1 MKRIFT
7 YILLPLM
14 ILLGFSSCI
23 KDTYTRYEDNII
35 GTWSFQKVTKNT
47 TVATGRN
54 DLTHLWD
61 MYEITFYENG
71 DAEMYDRDKD
81 SYSRGSW
88 TLSEVVGS
96 NADGSTYEYVIN
108 LSVLDRG
115 QIKQYSWQVRMATRD
130 KLRLMEYYNYDYYYY
145 LLDRIY

>member
-7 YILLPLM
+7 YTILPLL
-14 ILLGFSSCI
+14 ILFGFSSCI

-54 DLTHLWD
+54 DLTNLWD

-71 DAEMYDRDKD
+71 DAEMYNRDND

-108 LSVLDRG
+108 LSVLERG
-115 QIKQYSWQVRMATRD
+115 QIKQYSWQVRMATRE